1 MLTTFIS
8 YKVFIE
14 FENTA
19 QVVWKGPDSIL
30 KTKINEKNLQQEG
43 RLTIFPQ
50 SYKTYTIDRV

>member
-1 MLTTFIS
+1 MLTTLIIS

-14 FENTA
+14 FENTGG
-19 QVVWKGPDSIL
+19 VEWPDSIL

-50 SYKTYTIDRV
+50 SYKTYAIDRV